1 MRLAFGVVVL
11 KQILPFKLGPYDHVL
26 DLHLSGLW
34 RLVILGRV
42 EGAGESGQG
51 HRLILGT
58 RHLGSP
64 NTFFY
69 TVIL

>member
-1 MRLAFGVVVL
+1 
-11 KQILPFKLGPYDHVL
+11 VL